1 MARPTLLSKINLVA
15 AIGARGRNRG
25 GEKEKNRG
33 KRGAQ
38 RAAKRINKY
47 RSTARIDAPLLRN
60 AAREKLCARE
70 MFAVF
75 RRTSSATTNKQPRSK
90 NKPNPGLYKSSDEFA
105 SDRSWFRGGGERK
118 EKKKKN
124 WTICASSRKYIIR
137 VERSYRAIKVRTKL
151 SGRNSR

>member
-38 RAAKRINKY
+38 RAAKRINKC

-105 SDRSWFRGGGERK
+105 SDRSWFREGGEKRK
-118 EKKKKN
+118 KRKKKIGRFAHPPGN
-124 WTICASSRKYIIR
+124 ILFAW
-137 VERSYRAIKVRTKL
+137 
-151 SGRNSR
+151 SGLTQGNKSKDEALW

>member
-38 RAAKRINKY
+38 RAAKRINKC
-47 RSTARIDAPLLRN
+47 RSTAHIDAPLLRN

-75 RRTSSATTNKQPRSK
+75 AEPLLRRPINSRGRKTSRTRA
-90 NKPNPGLYKSSDEFA
+90 LYKSSDEFA
-105 SDRSWFRGGGERK
+105 SDRSWFREGGEKRK
-118 EKKKKN
+118 KRKKKIGRFAHPPGN
-124 WTICASSRKYIIR
+124 ILFAW
-137 VERSYRAIKVRTKL
+137 
-151 SGRNSR
+151 SGLTQGNKSKDEALW

>member
-38 RAAKRINKY
+38 RAAKRINKC

-75 RRTSSATTNKQPRSK
+75 AEPLLRRPINSRGRKTSRTRACINHRTSLHRI
-90 NKPNPGLYKSSDEFA
+90 G
-105 SDRSWFRGGGERK
+105 RGFEEGEK
-118 EKKKKN
+118 EKKRKKKIGRFARPPGN
-124 WTICASSRKYIIR
+124 ILFAW
-137 VERSYRAIKVRTKL
+137 
-151 SGRNSR
+151 SGLTQGNKSKDEALW

>member
-1 MARPTLLSKINLVA
+1 MA

-38 RAAKRINKY
+38 RAAKRINKC
-47 RSTARIDAPLLRN
+47 RSTAHIDAPLLRN

-75 RRTSSATTNKQPRSK
+75 AEPLLRRPINSRGRKTSRTRA
-90 NKPNPGLYKSSDEFA
+90 LYKSSDEFA